1 MPKSFTLKKLDA
13 FKQPV
18 KLFLSRKDRK
28 TKKTIKFEKLGSIYG
43 FYLTVMGVIFC
54 FMFLTHLTMDML
66 NGEKDTMDSHQVM
79 NNFEM
84 GYNEAHMG
92 EIDFLPSY

>member
-1 MPKSFTLKKLDA
+1 MANSFTLKKLDA

-28 TKKTIKFEKLGSIYG
+28 TKKSIKFEKLGSIYG
-43 FYLTVMGVIFC
+43 FYLTVLGVIFC

-66 NGEKDTMDSHQVM
+66 NGDKD
-79 NNFEM
+79 
-84 GYNEAHMG
+84 
-92 EIDFLPSY
+92 